1 MSFFRSPAYHI
12 AEVFILLKEFFLA
25 FIVSIDI
32 YLAAAACCNSGV
44 RIPLSSAFI
53 IDMFSA
59 AVLFISLTLSDMLL
73 CFTDPRIIHIIGTAV
88 LIFIGSIN
96 IAKSLLRSIIR
107 HIRENDGISLKM
119 GELSIFLKLC
129 LDDSAADIDSSKVLS
144 MGEAA
149 VLALAGSLDSAATG
163 LSCGGSGISA
173 VYASAAAFVSGAAAI
188 LLGSLTGRKI
198 SSLHHDFSWA
208 GGLLLII
215 FAAVSA

>member
-1 MSFFRSPAYHI
+1 M
-12 AEVFILLKEFFLA
+12 LKEIFLA

-32 YLAAAACCNSGV
+32 YLASAACCNSGV
-44 RIPLSSAFI
+44 RIPVSSAFI

-173 VYASAAAFVSGAAAI
+173 VYASAAAFLSGAAAI
-188 LLGSLTGRKI
+188 LLGSITGMKI

-215 FAAVSA
+215 FAAISA